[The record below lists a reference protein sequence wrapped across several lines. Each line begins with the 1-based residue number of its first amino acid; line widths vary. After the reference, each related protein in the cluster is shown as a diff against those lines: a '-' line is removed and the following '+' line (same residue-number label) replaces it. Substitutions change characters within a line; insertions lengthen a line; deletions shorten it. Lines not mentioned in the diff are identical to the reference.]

1 MGSLSVRNLDDDV
14 LTRLKRRA
22 AKHGRSAEAEA
33 RAILQQAVAGDA
45 DPGFEE
51 LAARLRALTSGR
63 VHTPA
68 EILQREGRDER

>member
-1 MGSLSVRNLDDDV
+1 MGSLSVRTLDDDV

-22 AKHGRSAEAEA
+22 AKHGCSAEAEA

-51 LAARLRALTSGR
+51 LAARLRAMTAGR
-63 VHTPA
+63 AHTPA